1 MKITLARGRGL
12 TCRNRSDYVGEMTN
26 RGFERITLIIGFG
39 VLVAS
44 LLGFAWLLALC
55 VVLLR

>member
-1 MKITLARGRGL
+1 
-12 TCRNRSDYVGEMTN
+12 MTN

-39 VLVAS
+39 ALAAS
-44 LLGFAWLLALC
+44 LFWVAWFVAMC

>member
-1 MKITLARGRGL
+1 
-12 TCRNRSDYVGEMTN
+12 MTN

-55 VVLLR
+55 VILLR